1 MHSKA
6 APGRWDDHQI
16 LFEIEEG
23 QQQIACSISIEALE
37 EAGPG
42 FGARRW
48 QLLEAFDRLRPRI
61 ERIARDRHRA
71 AAGGPIRTIHV
82 NAADLNDPAPA
93 APAVALRGSAAA

>member
-1 MHSKA
+1 MHAKA
-6 APGRWDDHQI
+6 APGRWDDHQV

-23 QQQIACSISIEALE
+23 QRQIACSVSIEALA

-42 FGARRW
+42 YGARHW
-48 QLLEAFDRLRPRI
+48 QLLEAFERLRPRI
-61 ERIARDRHRA
+61 ERIARDHHRT

-93 APAVALRGSAAA
+93 VAPRRSAVG